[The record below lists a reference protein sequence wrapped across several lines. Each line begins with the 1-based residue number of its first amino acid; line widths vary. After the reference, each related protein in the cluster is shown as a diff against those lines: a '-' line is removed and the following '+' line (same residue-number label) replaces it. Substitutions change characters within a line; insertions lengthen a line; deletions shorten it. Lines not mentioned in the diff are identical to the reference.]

1 MNFLGITS
9 VRWFLFLQRERGD
22 SNAEALRAETRLPAD
37 SKGKLTADLRENVIT
52 QRSDILTFTFSSLG
66 KGHADPRHLIN
77 SQNPPSWS
85 LLLLLSAILSASCLQ
100 FNIWHASPVQ
110 TRQPLI
116 HQQQRRVNRP
126 QRRRRRP
133 APARPP
139 PQQETEERPRQHQEV
154 TVLLLPHHEEE
165 DNITI
170 SDAGCSTAV

>member
-66 KGHADPRHLIN
+66 KGHADPRQLIN

-85 LLLLLSAILSASCLQ
+85 LLLLLSSSTQAFPMAALYSVSIV
-100 FNIWHASPVQ
+100 FTVQ
-110 TRQPLI
+110 HLARLTCSDPPAT
-116 HQQQRRVNRP
+116 HP
-126 QRRRRRP
+126 STAAACEP
-133 APARPP
+133 APAAAAA
-139 PQQETEERPRQHQEV
+139 PR
-154 TVLLLPHHEEE
+154 TSTP
-165 DNITI
+165 T
-170 SDAGCSTAV
+170 SSAGDGGKATAAPGGHGAAAASS